1 MKTIADEIQIF
12 LEATGV
18 SQATLSATS
27 GVPASTICN
36 LLKGKRKNLL
46 GPNQDA
52 IRSAMQELR
61 EKHLLQPPTDISLPH
76 SSCPQNTQ
84 SASLE

>member
-1 MKTIADEIQIF
+1 MKTIADEIKTF

-36 LLKGKRKNLL
+36 LLNGKRKNLL

-52 IRSAMQELR
+52 IRSAMSVLHQAKVPPVSE
-61 EKHLLQPPTDISLPH
+61 HPPQPAEPPSPDSMTTS
-76 SSCPQNTQ
+76 
-84 SASLE
+84 

>member
-1 MKTIADEIQIF
+1 MKTIADEIKTF
-12 LEATGV
+12 LEATGI
-18 SQATLSATS
+18 SQAMLSATS

-52 IRSAMQELR
+52 IRSAMSSLR
-61 EKHLLQPPTDISLPH
+61 QVKEQPTSGGPPDEARP
-76 SSCPQNTQ
+76 
-84 SASLE
+84 

>member
-1 MKTIADEIQIF
+1 MKTIADEIHSF
-12 LEATGV
+12 LEATGI

-52 IRSAMQELR
+52 IRNAIRELSA
-61 EKHLLQPPTDISLPH
+61 KHQPP
-76 SSCPQNTQ
+76 PQPAEP
-84 SASLE
+84 SGHESPAC